1 MELILI
7 SIFLCTFAI
16 SNHVQR
22 MEAAIANIKRQMK
35 ELGLTQKEL
44 AQRSGLTVET
54 VSRVLNERTP
64 LTPNTLQ
71 KLSDGLSVSVSDLVE
86 ERSWSF
92 NYAVQG

>member
-1 MELILI
+1 
-7 SIFLCTFAI
+7 
-16 SNHVQR
+16 